1 MFRLRLDW
9 VHITMA
15 NTLVDRFFF
24 RLSESR
30 MVEGGP
36 RRGEIEAARVAGIP
50 DWIIRVALQVRHIR
64 TKLATR
70 GTEARP

>member
-30 MVEGGP
+30 MVEGLLVASLDSQSHK
-36 RRGEIEAARVAGIP
+36 EAVQRVG
-50 DWIIRVALQVRHIR
+50 DALRLINQMTQSVS
-64 TKLATR
+64 
-70 GTEARP
+70 G